1 MLHIEYNGWHK
12 MYDGYSVAE
21 AIKKFREDLG
31 LKGKHLHGEA
41 VVTRGVEF
49 NRRKLVKRF

>member
-41 VVTRGVEF
+41 VVTRGIEF